1 VLIATCTYVQ
11 SNHIFIEEQI
21 VSEKLSTSWHSCQ
34 DLRDYPE
41 NAKLRAQL
49 VARFYWMLARYLRL
63 LASLSLEVFLL
74 LFLDHISRFKSPLHL
89 PKNYSS
95 VSPEK
100 PSCLHLLSPILLP
113 STLQSSNN
121 LSSEPQTYMF
131 AAMRAAVGIPRTS
144 DILDYIYA
152 LPTPEEQEA
161 AMEKVRSIEREA
173 MISQTPQP
181 GLLPLITYLERK
193 QIPKAICT
201 RNFDAPVTHLLE
213 KFLAG
218 QKFHPII
225 TRDFRPPKPDPAGIL
240 HIAKE
245 FGLDNRGDSL
255 IMVGDSLDDMTA
267 GYRAGA
273 ATVLLVNNVNAH
285 LATHEHTDMC
295 ISRLDELVEVLESG
309 FVGQTV
315 AAVEESD
322 ARGRA
327 EEVLRDR
334 QGEVNRELQ
343 KEGR

>member
-1 VLIATCTYVQ
+1 
-11 SNHIFIEEQI
+11 
-21 VSEKLSTSWHSCQ
+21 
-34 DLRDYPE
+34 
-41 NAKLRAQL
+41 
-49 VARFYWMLARYLRL
+49 
-63 LASLSLEVFLL
+63 
-74 LFLDHISRFKSPLHL
+74 
-89 PKNYSS
+89 
-95 VSPEK
+95 
-100 PSCLHLLSPILLP
+100 
-113 STLQSSNN
+113 
-121 LSSEPQTYMF
+121 
-131 AAMRAAVGIPRTS
+131 
-144 DILDYIYA
+144 
-152 LPTPEEQEA
+152 
-161 AMEKVRSIEREA
+161 MEKVRSIEREA
-173 MISQTPQP
+173 MTSQTPQP
-181 GLLPLITYLERK
+181 GLLSLMTYLEQK

-201 RNFDAPVTHLLE
+201 RNFDAPVKHLLE

-218 QKFHPII
+218 QKFYPII

-245 FGLDNRGDSL
+245 LGLDDKGDSL

-285 LATHEHTDMC
+285 LTTHEHTDMY

-309 FVGQTV
+309 FVGRTM

-343 KEGR
+343 EEGRLEMARATKRRNGY